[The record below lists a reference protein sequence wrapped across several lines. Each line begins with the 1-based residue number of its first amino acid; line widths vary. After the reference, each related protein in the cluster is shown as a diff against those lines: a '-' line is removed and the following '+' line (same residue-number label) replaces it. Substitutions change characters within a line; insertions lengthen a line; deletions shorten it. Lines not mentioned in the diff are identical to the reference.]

1 MFSGIT
7 VTTILWTD
15 RGFTPSSDDVS
26 VGDDLREELIKSG
39 TLSLICKELDISE
52 CNIENM
58 KIVFDSTMGISR
70 IKLGKLRDVTF
81 NSMKINTLAII
92 IYVSYETLNMK
103 CKITTTIDIR
113 LSDIP
118 NRKGTSSEISN
129 ILSNTYVIGEKICR
143 IIHDAIPSRFDL
155 GAINYISN
163 ISCIESDDSFIN
175 ELLDSIYN
183 PTAECF
189 EVKEKSVLSEMEM
202 EKLAELYYVLMTKP
216 NYGLKKIHADQ
227 PPISTDMRKY
237 AVKQTNLSIPS
248 PMRITLQAKTL
259 NFVLLEED
267 RFDNVP
273 HRIISNLTRL
283 HCGNVIA
290 TNLASNYLSIT

>member
-1 MFSGIT
+1 M
-7 VTTILWTD
+7 
-15 RGFTPSSDDVS
+15 
-26 VGDDLREELIKSG
+26 
-39 TLSLICKELDISE
+39 
-52 CNIENM
+52 
-58 KIVFDSTMGISR
+58 
-70 IKLGKLRDVTF
+70 
-81 NSMKINTLAII
+81 
-92 IYVSYETLNMK
+92 
-103 CKITTTIDIR
+103 
-113 LSDIP
+113 
-118 NRKGTSSEISN
+118 
-129 ILSNTYVIGEKICR
+129 
-143 IIHDAIPSRFDL
+143 
-155 GAINYISN
+155 
-163 ISCIESDDSFIN
+163 
-175 ELLDSIYN
+175 LDSIYN